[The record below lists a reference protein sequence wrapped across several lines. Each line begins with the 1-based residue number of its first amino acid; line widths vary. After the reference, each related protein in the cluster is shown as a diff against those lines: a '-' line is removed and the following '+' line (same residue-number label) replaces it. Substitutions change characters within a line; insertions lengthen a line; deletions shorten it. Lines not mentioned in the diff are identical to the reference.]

1 MVRSK
6 DERIRTQGR
15 HDLVPTRSVK
25 RTIAHVHCAVDR
37 GDGLMALPSAFTV
50 QCDNGRIPMQTMK
63 LLLALVGVMF
73 ALAMPMAYAQDKPVR
88 VRGTIE
94 RVEGGV
100 YVVKA
105 KSGELKI
112 TLADN
117 ASVSAVVKASLGD
130 VKPGSYVGIA
140 SLPQADGTQKALE
153 LLIFP
158 EAMRGVGEGH
168 YGWDLQPTSMMT
180 NGNVEQT
187 VTAKEGQTLTVK
199 YKDGEKQI
207 AVPPEAPIV
216 TFVPGERS
224 ELKPGAAIFVAAAR
238 LQPDGTLQ
246 APRIA
251 V

>member
-1 MVRSK
+1 MR
-6 DERIRTQGR
+6 
-15 HDLVPTRSVK
+15 
-25 RTIAHVHCAVDR
+25 
-37 GDGLMALPSAFTV
+37 
-50 QCDNGRIPMQTMK
+50 NMK
-63 LLLALVGVMF
+63 LRLASVGVMF

-88 VRGTIE
+88 VRGTID
-94 RVEGGV
+94 RVEGGI

-105 KSGELKI
+105 RDGKELKLS
-112 TLADN
+112 LADN
-117 ASVSAVVKASLGD
+117 APVSAVVKASLND

-140 SLPQADGTQKALE
+140 SLPQADGGQKALE
-153 LLIFP
+153 LLLFP

-168 YGWDLQPTSMMT
+168 YGWDLAPASMMT

-187 VTAKEGQTLTVK
+187 VTAKEGQVLTVK

-238 LQPDGTLQ
+238 PQPDGTLQ

-251 V
+251 VGRGIAPPM

>member
-1 MVRSK
+1 
-6 DERIRTQGR
+6 
-15 HDLVPTRSVK
+15 
-25 RTIAHVHCAVDR
+25 
-37 GDGLMALPSAFTV
+37 
-50 QCDNGRIPMQTMK
+50 MQTMK
-63 LLLALVGVMF
+63 LLLALVGLMF
-73 ALAMPMAYAQDKPVR
+73 ALATPMAYAQDKPVR

-187 VTAKEGQTLTVK
+187 VTDVNGQTLTLK
-199 YKDGEKQI
+199 YKDGEKKVT
-207 AVPPEAPIV
+207 VPTDAAIV
-216 TFVPGERS
+216 TFAPGDKAD
-224 ELKPGAAIFVAAAR
+224 LKAGVKIFIVAAKKQA
-238 LQPDGTLQ
+238 DGSLQ
-246 APRIA
+246 APRINYGKDGLTPPM
-251 V
+251 

>member
-1 MVRSK
+1 
-6 DERIRTQGR
+6 
-15 HDLVPTRSVK
+15 
-25 RTIAHVHCAVDR
+25 
-37 GDGLMALPSAFTV
+37 
-50 QCDNGRIPMQTMK
+50 MQTMK

-73 ALAMPMAYAQDKPVR
+73 ALAMPAVYAQDKPVR

-94 RVEGGV
+94 RVDGGV

-105 KSGELKI
+105 KGGIELKI

-117 ASVSAVVKASLGD
+117 APISAVVKASLSD

-140 SLPQADGTQKALE
+140 SLPQADGGQKALE

-158 EAMRGVGEGH
+158 EAMRGVAEGH

-187 VTAKEGQTLTVK
+187 VTAKDGQVLTVK

-207 AVPPEAPIV
+207 TVPSEAPIV

-224 ELKPGAAIFVAAAR
+224 ELKPGAAIFIAAAR
-238 LQPDGTLQ
+238 PQPDGTLQ

-251 V
+251 VGRGIVPPM

>member
-1 MVRSK
+1 
-6 DERIRTQGR
+6 
-15 HDLVPTRSVK
+15 
-25 RTIAHVHCAVDR
+25 
-37 GDGLMALPSAFTV
+37 
-50 QCDNGRIPMQTMK
+50 MQTMK

-73 ALAMPMAYAQDKPVR
+73 ALAMPAVYAQDKPVR

-94 RVEGGV
+94 RVDGGV

-105 KSGELKI
+105 KGGIELKI

-117 ASVSAVVKASLGD
+117 APVSAVVKASLSD

-140 SLPQADGTQKALE
+140 SLPQADGGQKALE

-158 EAMRGVGEGH
+158 EAMRGVAEGH

-187 VTAKEGQTLTVK
+187 VTAKDGQVLTVK

-207 AVPPEAPIV
+207 TVPSEAPIV

-224 ELKPGAAIFVAAAR
+224 ELKPGAAIFIAAAR
-238 LQPDGTLQ
+238 PQPDGTLQ

-251 V
+251 VGRGIVPPM

>member
-1 MVRSK
+1 
-6 DERIRTQGR
+6 
-15 HDLVPTRSVK
+15 
-25 RTIAHVHCAVDR
+25 
-37 GDGLMALPSAFTV
+37 
-50 QCDNGRIPMQTMK
+50 MQTMK

-73 ALAMPMAYAQDKPVR
+73 ALAMPAVYAQDKPVR

-94 RVEGGV
+94 RVDGGV

-105 KSGELKI
+105 KGGIELKI

-117 ASVSAVVKASLGD
+117 APVSAVVKASLSD

-140 SLPQADGTQKALE
+140 SLPQADGGQKALE

-158 EAMRGVGEGH
+158 EAMRGVAEGH

-187 VTAKEGQTLTVK
+187 VTAKDGQVLTVK

-207 AVPPEAPIV
+207 TVPSEAPIV

-224 ELKPGAAIFVAAAR
+224 ELKPGAAIFIAAAR
-238 LQPDGTLQ
+238 PQPEGTLQ

-251 V
+251 VGRGIVPPM

>member
-1 MVRSK
+1 
-6 DERIRTQGR
+6 
-15 HDLVPTRSVK
+15 
-25 RTIAHVHCAVDR
+25 
-37 GDGLMALPSAFTV
+37 
-50 QCDNGRIPMQTMK
+50 MQTMK

-168 YGWDLQPTSMMT
+168 YGWDLQPSSMMT

-187 VTAKEGQTLTVK
+187 VTATDGQVLTVK
-199 YKDGEKQI
+199 YKDGEKKI
-207 AVPPEAPIV
+207 TVPPDVPIV
-216 TFVPGERS
+216 TFAPGEKS
-224 ELKPGAAIFVAAAR
+224 ELKAGATIFVAAAKP
-238 LQPDGTLQ
+238 QSDGTLQ
-246 APRIA
+246 APRIN
-251 V
+251 VGRGIDPPM

>member
-1 MVRSK
+1 
-6 DERIRTQGR
+6 
-15 HDLVPTRSVK
+15 
-25 RTIAHVHCAVDR
+25 
-37 GDGLMALPSAFTV
+37 
-50 QCDNGRIPMQTMK
+50 MQTMK

-73 ALAMPMAYAQDKPVR
+73 ALAMPAAYAQDKPVR

-94 RVEGGV
+94 RVDGGV

-105 KSGELKI
+105 KGGSELKI

-117 ASVSAVVKASLGD
+117 APVSAVVKASLSD

-140 SLPQADGTQKALE
+140 SLPQADGGQKALE

-158 EAMRGVGEGH
+158 EAMRGVAEGH

-187 VTAKEGQTLTVK
+187 VTAKDGQVLTVK

-207 AVPPEAPIV
+207 TVPSEAPIV

-224 ELKPGAAIFVAAAR
+224 ELKPGAAIFIAAAR
-238 LQPDGTLQ
+238 PQPDGTLQ

-251 V
+251 VGRGIVPPM

>member
-1 MVRSK
+1 
-6 DERIRTQGR
+6 
-15 HDLVPTRSVK
+15 
-25 RTIAHVHCAVDR
+25 
-37 GDGLMALPSAFTV
+37 
-50 QCDNGRIPMQTMK
+50 MQTMK

-73 ALAMPMAYAQDKPVR
+73 VLGMPVAYAQDKPVR

-100 YVVKA
+100 FVVKA

-117 ASVSAVVKASLGD
+117 APVSAVVKASLGD

-140 SLPQADGTQKALE
+140 SLPQADGSQKALE

-158 EAMRGVGEGH
+158 EAMRGVAEGH

-187 VTAKEGQTLTVK
+187 VTAKEGQVLTVK

-207 AVPPEAPIV
+207 TVPSDAPIV
-216 TFVPGERS
+216 TFVAGERS
-224 ELKPGAAIFVAAAR
+224 ELKPGAAIFIAAAR
-238 LQPDGTLQ
+238 PQPDGTLQ

-251 V
+251 VGRGVVPPM